1 MAVTARK
8 VVLQIHLYLGLFG
21 AIFLLILGVTGSIM
35 AFEGDLDHW
44 LNPKLWYVTA
54 RGNPLPEAELI
65 GKVERQ
71 FAPARAGAVQFS
83 QQRNLAQMM
92 QLNTGPAVF
101 VNPYNGSILG
111 ERRGPTKMERTLGYI
126 HQFHL
131 RLAIDPRSPIAPA
144 GKVIVS
150 YAGLVLCLLGPTG
163 LILWWRTKRA
173 SVQWNAASWFRRC
186 FDLHRCIGIY
196 AGAFLWIAAF
206 TGVLIGFNAAEKAI
220 YSLTHSAGPSRPRLP
235 RSVPI
240 PGAAPIGV
248 GHISVDQALETARR
262 TMPAASVDS
271 VFLPLSPAAPF
282 VMVMRVPEETSGSAH
297 STVAVDQYSGNVLQ
311 VHDFL
316 TDSLGYRWIRFNRS
330 IHTGDIWGLPGHII
344 VSVSSLLL
352 VAMVITGLVIWW
364 KKLAA

>member
-21 AIFLLILGVTGSIM
+21 AIFLVILGLTGSIM
-35 AFEGDLDHW
+35 AFEGDIDHW
-44 LNPKLWYVTA
+44 LDPNLWYVTA
-54 RGNPLPEAELI
+54 RANPLPEGELI
-65 GKVERQ
+65 GKVESQ
-71 FAPARAGAVQFS
+71 FAPARVGAVEIP
-83 QQRNLAQMM
+83 QQRNLVQVM
-92 QLNTGPAVF
+92 QLSTGPAVY
-101 VNPYNGSILG
+101 VNPYDGSILG
-111 ERRGPTKMERTLGYI
+111 ERIGASKTQRVLGYI

-131 RLAIDPRSPIAPA
+131 RLATDPRSSIAPA

-173 SVQWNAASWFRRC
+173 SVQWTAASWFRRC

-206 TGVLIGFNAAEKAI
+206 TGVLIGFSAAEKAI
-220 YSLTHSAGPSRPRLP
+220 YSLTHSSGPTRPRLP
-235 RSVPI
+235 QSVP
-240 PGAAPIGV
+240 GV
-248 GHISVDQALETARR
+248 THISVDQALATARR

-271 VFLPLSPAAPF
+271 VFLPLSPKAPF
-282 VMVMRVPEETSGSAH
+282 VIVMRVPEETSGSAH

-311 VHDFL
+311 VQDFR

-344 VSVSSLLL
+344 VSLSSLLL

-364 KKLAA
+364 KKLAV

>member
-1 MAVTARK
+1 MAITARK

-21 AIFLLILGVTGSIM
+21 AIFLVILGATGSVM
-35 AFEGDLDHW
+35 AFEGDIDHW
-44 LNPKLWYVTA
+44 LDPNLWYVTA
-54 RGNPLPEAELI
+54 RANPLPESELI

-83 QQRNLAQMM
+83 EQRNLAQVM
-92 QLNTGPAVF
+92 QLSSGPAVY

-111 ERRGPTKMERTLGYI
+111 QRIGPSKTQRILGYI

-131 RLAIDPRSPIAPA
+131 RLATDARSPIAPA
-144 GKVIVS
+144 GKVIIS
-150 YAGLVLCLLGPTG
+150 YAGLVLCLLAPTG
-163 LILWWRTKRA
+163 FILWWRTKRA
-173 SVQWNAASWFRRC
+173 SVHWNAASWFRRC
-186 FDLHRCIGIY
+186 FDLHQCIGIY
-196 AGAFLWIAAF
+196 AGAFLWMAAF

-235 RSVPI
+235 QSVPI
-240 PGAAPIGV
+240 PGMAPIGV
-248 GHISVDQALETARR
+248 GHIGVDQALATARR
-262 TMPAASVDS
+262 TMPSASVDS
-271 VFLPLSPAAPF
+271 VFLPLSPKAPF

-311 VHDFL
+311 VNDFL

-344 VSVSSLLL
+344 ASASSLLL

-364 KKLAA
+364 KKLAV

>member
-1 MAVTARK
+1 MAVTAHK

-21 AIFLLILGVTGSIM
+21 AIFLVILGATGSVM
-35 AFEGDLDHW
+35 AFEGDIDHW

-54 RGNPLPEAELI
+54 RANPLPESELI

-83 QQRNLAQMM
+83 QQRNLAQLM
-92 QLNTGPAVF
+92 QLSSGPAVY
-101 VNPYNGSILG
+101 VNPYDGSILG
-111 ERRGPTKMERTLGYI
+111 ERIGPSKTQRMLGYI

-131 RLAIDPRSPIAPA
+131 RLATDPRSPIAPA
-144 GKVIVS
+144 GKVIIS

-173 SVQWNAASWFRRC
+173 SVHWNSASWFRRC
-186 FDLHRCIGIY
+186 FDLHQCIGIY
-196 AGAFLWIAAF
+196 AGAFLWVAAF
-206 TGVLIGFNAAEKAI
+206 TGVLIGFNAAEQAI

-235 RSVPI
+235 QSVPI
-240 PGAAPIGV
+240 PGLAPIG
-248 GHISVDQALETARR
+248 VDQALETARR
-262 TMPAASVDS
+262 TMPSAFVDS
-271 VFLPLSPAAPF
+271 VFLPLSAKAPF
-282 VMVMRVPEETSGSAH
+282 VVVMRVPEETSGSPH
-297 STVAVDQYSGNVLQ
+297 STVAVDQYSGNILQ

-344 VSVSSLLL
+344 ASVSSLLL

-364 KKLAA
+364 KKLAV